1 VIRARATIGAV
12 ETWIDEVVK
21 DLWVGFGDRVT
32 ALATDTTC
40 PHRASFT
47 AAVASHRVLRPST
60 QLVEGLMLNRH
71 KGSTVSRPHYWPED
85 TVEAN
90 VELLGYRRRRD
101 STIKLTTVMVTP
113 FKLSLPSVPPLRY
126 APKPPFVSLVQ
137 PLIA

>member
-1 VIRARATIGAV
+1 M
-12 ETWIDEVVK
+12 
-21 DLWVGFGDRVT
+21 L
-32 ALATDTTC
+32 
-40 PHRASFT
+40 HRRNESAISLP
-47 AAVASHRVLRPST
+47 R
-60 QLVEGLMLNRH
+60 
-71 KGSTVSRPHYWPED
+71 YWPVD